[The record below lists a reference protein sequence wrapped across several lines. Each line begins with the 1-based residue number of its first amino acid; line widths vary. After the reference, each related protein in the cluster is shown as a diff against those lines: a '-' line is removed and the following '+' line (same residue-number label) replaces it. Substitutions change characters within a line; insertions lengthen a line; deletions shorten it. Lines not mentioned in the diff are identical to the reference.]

1 MYQPAP
7 SPEVFQP
14 GGKMMVSQESS
25 LLPSPL
31 PIPAGGEARLPP
43 VPTLEGPIQPP
54 AELRVTLR
62 SLQEWTSW
70 GGQHPQ
76 LFNPAYAQSI
86 VDYGRQYGVDSRFF
100 GTFGPNAM
108 VVRGTNYREDFLAGG
123 FSPRQRVILDCLAEL
138 EAARDPEAAKIYA
151 TEALTLPAL
160 ALRGRYPRFLG
171 SEYAETED
179 QKRKLYPIPALDLLN
194 LDLPS
199 ETFDV
204 ILCNEVLEHV
214 PDLARGVAEMGRVLK
229 PGGVLLGT
237 VPFLFSQ
244 DETVV
249 KAYYQNGRLHYRG
262 EPEYHHNPI
271 DPRGS
276 LVFQVPGWDLLR
288 TFTRAGFRDAAME
301 FISSHQRGITGS
313 DPAGVILFRAVK

>member
-1 MYQPAP
+1 MGLRVSGLLSALWPAP
-7 SPEVFQP
+7 AEGEVR
-14 GGKMMVSQESS
+14 
-25 LLPSPL
+25 LPSG
-31 PIPAGGEARLPP
+31 PA
-43 VPTLEGPIQPP
+43 VEGPAQPP

-62 SLQEWTSW
+62 SLEEWTAW

-76 LFNPAYAQSI
+76 LFDPAYSRSI
-86 VDYGRQYGVDSRFF
+86 VDYGRRHGVASRFF
-100 GTFGPNAM
+100 GTFGPGDV

-123 FSPRQRVILDCLAEL
+123 FSPRQRVVLDCLAEL
-138 EAARDPEAAKIYA
+138 EAVRDPEAAKIYA

-160 ALRGRYPRFLG
+160 ALRGRYPKFLG
-171 SEYAETED
+171 SEYATTDD
-179 QKRKLYPIPALDLLN
+179 QKRQLYPIPALDLLN
-194 LDLPS
+194 LDLPG
-199 ETFDV
+199 EAFDAV
-204 ILCNEVLEHV
+204 LCNEVLEHV
-214 PDLARGVAEMGRVLK
+214 PDLARGVAEMCRVLK

-244 DETVV
+244 DETVI
-249 KAYYQNGRLHYRG
+249 KAYYRNGRLHHNG

-271 DPRGS
+271 DPQGS

-301 FISSHQRGITGS
+301 FISSHRRGITGG